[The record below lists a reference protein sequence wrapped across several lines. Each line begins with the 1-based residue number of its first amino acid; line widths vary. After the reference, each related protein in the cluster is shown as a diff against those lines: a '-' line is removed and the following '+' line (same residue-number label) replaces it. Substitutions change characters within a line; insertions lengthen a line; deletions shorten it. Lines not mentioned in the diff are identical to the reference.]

1 VGLNAP
7 PEGGSEFWFEARFA
21 LVRTLAGSATAAKP
35 PLKGLRILV
44 ASPSNIVRAAASRQ
58 IIASGGKVTAV
69 STLPTT
75 AKGYDAVLLTIRIA
89 RDWRIGAPFPEDRL
103 RDKDGFAGIDGALP
117 TVVYL
122 VAQLDGVRGEV
133 VGHAVVSTAGD
144 IAELQRIAVHAAH
157 RRSGVAS
164 ALLAE
169 VVKVAGRAEADRL
182 LLEVREDNHAALG
195 FYAGSGFTE
204 IDRRP
209 RYYADGATAVVL
221 RLAGIR
227 GTGTMAR

>member
-1 VGLNAP
+1 V
-7 PEGGSEFWFEARFA
+7 S
-21 LVRTLAGSATAAKP
+21 LVRTAGPAD
-35 PLKGLRILV
+35 V
-44 ASPSNIVRAAASRQ
+44 E
-58 IIASGGKVTAV
+58 AV
-69 STLPTT
+69 SRLEDECL
-75 AKGYDAVLLTIRIA
+75 GVDAWSEGLVR
-89 RDWRIGAPFPEDRL
+89 E
-103 RDKDGFAGIDGALP
+103 GIHGALP

-122 VAQLDGVRGEV
+122 VAEIDHEV

-144 IAELQRIAVHAAH
+144 IAELQRIAVAAAH
-157 RRSGVAS
+157 RRGGVAS

-169 VVKVAGRAEADRL
+169 VLELAGRTEADRL
-182 LLEVREDNHAALG
+182 LLEVREDNQAALG
-195 FYAGSGFTE
+195 FYVRSGFTE

>member
-1 VGLNAP
+1 MGRQA
-7 PEGGSEFWFEARFA
+7 GGAGQDGRVT
-21 LVRTLAGSATAAKP
+21 LVRTAGPADVEAVIRLEDECLGVDAWSE
-35 PLKGLRILV
+35 GL
-44 ASPSNIVRAAASRQ
+44 VREG
-58 IIASGGKVTAV
+58 IAGT
-69 STLPTT
+69 
-75 AKGYDAVLLTIRIA
+75 
-89 RDWRIGAPFPEDRL
+89 
-103 RDKDGFAGIDGALP
+103 LP

-122 VAQLDGVRGEV
+122 VAEVGGEV

-169 VVKVAGRAEADRL
+169 VIEVAGRTEADRL
-182 LLEVREDNHAALG
+182 LLEVREDNDAALA
-195 FYAGSGFTE
+195 FYARSGFSE
-204 IDRRP
+204 IYRRP

-221 RLAGIR
+221 RLAVVR